1 MKKHKRGSQRK
12 GGIAISIMDKI
23 ESKLKII
30 ISGKGGHYMM
40 VIRPLSTIINK
51 YAPKKIASR
60 YVNQQLAE
68 L

>member
-1 MKKHKRGSQRK
+1 MKKHKQGSQRK
-12 GGIAISIMDKI
+12 GGVAVSIMDKI

-30 ISGKGGHYMM
+30 ISRKGGHYMM

-60 YVNQQLAE
+60 YVKQQLTE